1 MDKLDFL
8 KKIYSLSETATL
20 FLNILALYELD
31 ENFKENLINEG
42 QASVELGINYEV
54 LAGLTDYEIPLCEL
68 YLIADKKHN
77 YFKLKQE
84 IISFLY
90 DKKCFIDLHN
100 IAHIYGQN
108 DIINIH
114 NYDDLIS
121 ENILN
126 SISNLENKP
135 LFVNICG
142 KTASGRL
149 HNIKYVSKKRN
160 KGLMLIY
167 ANEVLKRDVISV
179 ISSLLFKALIDNLD
193 IAFLCDTDEI
203 NDLLKEIS
211 WLIKGKLDYIALISD
226 ERIDFIDIVYFETKL
241 PTKQDTYK
249 LWKKYSKQFNIEL
262 SEIGNIISQYILTES
277 QLHYILRQSKY
288 IAYCNSSEK
297 ICKNHIAEAFNKY
310 IKRNFHGKATKINSN
325 FTWEDIVLSDDCKY
339 ILNEICNQ
347 YKFREKVY
355 MDWGFSEKIQ
365 YGTGNIVLFVGP
377 SGVGKTMVA
386 QVIANEMELELYR
399 VNLPAVISKYIGE
412 TEKNLN
418 DIFEEASKNLC
429 VLFFDEADVLF
440 SKRIEMKDSQDKYN
454 NMESAFLL
462 QKMEEYDGISILATN
477 LQQNIDEAFKRRLKY
492 IVSFSMPDA
501 KQRENLWH
509 LAFPANTPL
518 SEDINLMFLSEKF
531 ELSGGNIK
539 NIALNA
545 AFNAAAENTAV
556 SMKHI
561 FYALQNEYKKSGRII
576 TKEQFE
582 EHYI

>member
-31 ENFKENLINEG
+31 EDFKENLINQGE
-42 QASVELGINYEV
+42 ASAKLGINYEV
-54 LAGLTDYEIPLCEL
+54 LAGLTDNQIPLNEL
-68 YLIADKKHN
+68 YLIADKN
-77 YFKLKQE
+77 NEYFRLKQE
-84 IISFLY
+84 FISFLY
-90 DKKCFIDLHN
+90 DKKHFIDIHN
-100 IAHIYGQN
+100 IAHIYSQN
-108 DIINIH
+108 DIINTQ

-126 SISNLENKP
+126 SISNPQNET
-135 LFVNICG
+135 LFINIYG
-142 KTASGRL
+142 KKASGRL

-167 ANEVLKRDVISV
+167 ANEVLKRDVITV

-211 WLIKGKLDYIALISD
+211 WLIKGKLDYIALISNK
-226 ERIDFIDIVYFETKL
+226 RIDFIDIVYFETKL
-241 PTKQDTYK
+241 PTRQDTYK
-249 LWKKYSKQFNIEL
+249 LWQKYSKQFNIEL

-277 QLHYILRQSKY
+277 QLHYILKQSKY

-297 ICKNHIAEAFNKY
+297 ICKNHISDAFNRY
-310 IKRNFHGKATKINSN
+310 IKRNFHGKATKMNSN
-325 FTWEDIVLSDDCKY
+325 FTWKDIVLADDCKY

-355 MDWGFSEKIQ
+355 MNWGFSEKIQ
-365 YGTGNIVLFVGP
+365 YGTGNIVLFTGT

-386 QVIANEMELELYR
+386 QVIANEMELDLYK

-440 SKRIEMKDSQDKYN
+440 SKRIEMKDAQDKYN
-454 NMESAFLL
+454 NMETAFLL

-501 KQRENLWH
+501 KQRKILWD
-509 LAFPANTPL
+509 LAFPKNTPL
-518 SEDINLMFLSEKF
+518 AEDINLTFLSEKF
-531 ELSGGNIK
+531 DLSAANIK

-545 AFNAAAENTAV
+545 AFNAAAENSDV

-576 TKEQFE
+576 TKEYFD
-582 EHYI
+582 YI